1 MVNGGNKWKT
11 AMLNDTPMSRSRG
24 RKTKSIM
31 FNGTL
36 NPRSVRV
43 ARKVKNN
50 SLKAV
55 SKPSGCRKEKQ
66 YASFAKTGNKRR
78 FWQKR
83 HTPEDVSKTR
93 KSAMLSANAD
103 ENNENN
109 GNNGNN
115 DMVYVQWFSKLS
127 EWL

>member
-1 MVNGGNKWKT
+1 MRKRINVVRNEPPK
-11 AMLNDTPMSRSRG
+11 SRSH
-24 RKTKSIM
+24 
-31 FNGTL
+31 
-36 NPRSVRV
+36 
-43 ARKVKNN
+43 
-50 SLKAV
+50 V
-55 SKPSGCRKEKQ
+55 SKMGFVVVPSVSDGVLNLPSQREGATTEHSAQWGPECPECGQ
-66 YASFAKTGNKRR
+66 CASFAKTGNKRR

-83 HTPEDVSKTR
+83 HTTEDVSKTR

-115 DMVYVQWFSKLS
+115 GNNDMVYVQWFSKLS